1 MFRELKLVSEN
12 MMLSKLVDNS
22 MPEINVTIDNFL
34 TSQSLVTKLKA
45 IQMTVINTLPT
56 SWKEILKYVH

>member
-1 MFRELKLVSEN
+1 
-12 MMLSKLVDNS
+12 MLSKLVDNS

-45 IQMTVINTLPT
+45 IQMTVINTLRAA
-56 SWKEILKYVH
+56 SRKEILKYVH